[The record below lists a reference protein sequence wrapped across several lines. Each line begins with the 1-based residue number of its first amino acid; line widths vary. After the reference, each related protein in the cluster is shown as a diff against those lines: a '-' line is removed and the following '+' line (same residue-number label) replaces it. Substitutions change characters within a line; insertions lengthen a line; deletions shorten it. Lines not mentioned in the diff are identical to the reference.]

1 MGKKL
6 MILIVCF
13 AAAVLIVVF
22 IPSFSSTVN
31 PTQAAL
37 DQTSEG
43 MFQQKITRVK
53 EEPQMIHRMYSN
65 GEYLGTITDL
75 TKLNAHLQEVY
86 HDKYEEEYPS
96 SACHLGRNVYMTD
109 EESYFSFTDVDD
121 QILNYLDRKSLYTL
135 ESTAIT
141 FSDENGD
148 YAEIYVSDE
157 KMYDAAMNQYISFF
171 IDPASL
177 ASLQNGSKVTDLTSF
192 GTKDVSMTIVQNVT
206 KSRKNAS
213 PDEIKTSQEEILQY
227 LEYGDHT
234 EREYYTVQEYDTV
247 AGVGAKN
254 YGLSATQLINI
265 NRDQLTS
272 KDQILKAG
280 MKLCITYFESPIDI
294 IVNREKLQQE
304 DIYFDTVTK
313 EDENLVKNTTQI
325 VQSGMNGTRN
335 ALYVEKW
342 VNGVLTNGTLK
353 SSVDTK
359 QPVQEIVAV
368 GSKQPSNVG
377 TGSYRYPVDNAK
389 ITCGYGC
396 YYGHE
401 GVDIADAYDPWGDV
415 YAADNGTVIESS
427 YGPVNGNYVMID
439 HNNGYITYY
448 GHMRLPSD
456 LKVGDVVQ
464 KGQVIGHIGMTGQAT
479 GPHVHFYIEH
489 NDEMLNACKVSGF
502 PSCEAIGG

>member
-1 MGKKL
+1 MGKKA

-22 IPSFSSTVN
+22 IPSFSTMVN
-31 PTQAAL
+31 PAPTAL
-37 DQTSEG
+37 NQTSEG
-43 MFQQKITRVK
+43 MFQQKITQIK

-65 GEYLGTITDL
+65 GECLGIITDL
-75 TKLNAHLQEVY
+75 TKLDAHLQEVY
-86 HDKYEEEYPS
+86 HDKYEEKYPS

-121 QILNYLDRKSLYTL
+121 QILNYFDRESLYTL

-148 YAEIYVSDE
+148 YAEIYATDE
-157 KMYDAAMNQYISFF
+157 KMYDAAMKQYISFF
-171 IDPASL
+171 IDPESI
-177 ASLQNGSKVTDLTSF
+177 ASLQNGSKVMDLTDF
-192 GTKDVSMTIVQNVT
+192 GTKDVGMTIVQNVT

-213 PDEIKTSQEEILQY
+213 PDEIKTSSEEILQY

-254 YGLSATQLINI
+254 YGLSTTQLINI
-265 NRDQLTS
+265 NRDQLMS

-304 DIYFDTVTK
+304 DIHFDTITK
-313 EDENLVKNTTQI
+313 EDENRINGEPQV
-325 VQSGMNGTRN
+325 VQPGINGTRN

-342 VNGVLTNGTLK
+342 VNGVLTKGTLK

-359 QPVQEIVAV
+359 QPVTEIVTV
-368 GSKQPSNVG
+368 GTKGLNNVG
-377 TGSYRYPVDNAK
+377 TGSYRYPVDNAE

-396 YYGHE
+396 YYGQE
-401 GVDIADAYDPWGDV
+401 GMDIADAYDPWGDV
-415 YAADNGTVIESS
+415 YAADTGTVMESS
-427 YGPVNGNYVMID
+427 YGPVNGNDVMID

-448 GHMRLPSD
+448 GHLRLPSD

-464 KGQVIGHIGMTGQAT
+464 KGQVIGQIGMTGQAT
-479 GPHVHFYIEH
+479 GPHVHFYIKH
-489 NDEMLNACKVSGF
+489 IDEMLNACKVSGF